1 MLGRN
6 AGMVEAPAHARFLTS
21 IAPRTI
27 IHIMS
32 SGLVDGDVDRN
43 SGGEGDGAWASM
55 PLCRVYSVTYAGRVP
70 VHVAH
75 RGGRRP
81 GSILWMLGWLST
93 GEAESLG
100 AWSGPHDSNPDWASV
115 LAGLE
120 LRGVQRVGIAC
131 VATNMPNPACVSSGI
146 QVDACIEGL
155 DDWLAG
161 VVAQAIGSNRLS
173 ARDWRREVVR
183 AQTYEEAQSAFAVM
197 ARSLWASRYPEMID
211 ERRAAIERV
220 RQLWTLRPVLRRE
233 VLSGDGT
240 VAAVS
245 QSLRRSVARH
255 GSFSDQESALAFVR
269 QAVDRALRR
278 RALRSDEA
286 VTEHNHHRVG
296 FSPRMTALGV

>member
-27 IHIMS
+27 IHTMS

-43 SGGEGDGAWASM
+43 LGGEGDGAWASM
-55 PLCRVYSVTYAGRVP
+55 PLCRVYSVTYAGHVP

-100 AWSGPHDSNPDWASV
+100 TWSGPHDSNPDWAAV

-120 LRGVQRVGIAC
+120 LRGVQQVGIAC
-131 VATNMPNPACVSSGI
+131 VATNMPNPAWVSSGI
-146 QVDACIEGL
+146 QVEACIEGL
-155 DDWLAG
+155 DDWLARG
-161 VVAQAIGSNRLS
+161 VAQAIGSHRLS

-183 AQTYEEAQSAFAVM
+183 AETYEEAQSAFAVM
-197 ARSLWASRYPEMID
+197 AQSLWASRYPELID
-211 ERRAAIERV
+211 ERRAAIERI

-233 VLSGDGT
+233 VLSGDGA
-240 VAAVS
+240 VAAIS
-245 QSLRRSVARH
+245 RTLRRSVARH